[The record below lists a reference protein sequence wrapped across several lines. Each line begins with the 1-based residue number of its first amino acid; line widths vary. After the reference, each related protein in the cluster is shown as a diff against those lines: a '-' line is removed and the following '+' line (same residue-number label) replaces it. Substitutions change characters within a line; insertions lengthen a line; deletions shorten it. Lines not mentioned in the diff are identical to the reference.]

1 VAHLLWKGVA
11 KLVSRRWHNMTP
23 ILSVEN
29 LQKSFNGF
37 TLKVSHLEF
46 HEGKIY
52 GLTGPNGSGKT
63 TLLSILNLLEKP
75 DTGKIFYKGEVIS
88 AKDSHILNIRRNM
101 AMVLENPYLFD
112 SSVIKNITYGLRLR
126 FNDKRLIQKR
136 AEETLALVNLSGFEM
151 KRARELSRGE
161 TQRVAIGRAIV
172 LNPEI
177 LFLDEPFTNIDK
189 IQIDVVEKLIRGI
202 KRRMK
207 TTIIFTTHNLFR
219 AYRLSDE
226 ILSLVNGRIVKG
238 SIENL
243 FAGDVGGKDNAEW
256 VQITPSINIKVV
268 TERKGKV
275 HILVPPED
283 IILSRKPFQS
293 SARNVLEGKIKS
305 IEIEE
310 ETVRVCCD
318 AGIEFIALITK
329 PSFDRMQLSVGSP
342 VYLTFKTTS
351 VKVF

>member
-1 VAHLLWKGVA
+1 MD
-11 KLVSRRWHNMTP
+11 SIP
-23 ILSVEN
+23 ILRIEN

-37 TLKVSHLEF
+37 TLNVPHLEF
-46 HEGKIY
+46 NEGKIY

-88 AKDSHILNIRRNM
+88 AKDSHILNIRRKM

-126 FNDKRLIQKR
+126 FNDKRLIQKM

-161 TQRVAIGRAIV
+161 TQRVAIARAIV

-189 IQIDVVEKLIRGI
+189 IQIDVLEKLIRGI
-202 KRRMK
+202 NRKTK
-207 TTIIFTTHNLFR
+207 TTIIFTTHNLFQ

-238 SIENL
+238 SIEN
-243 FAGDVGGKDNAEW
+243 FFTGDVAVKDNIKW
-256 VQITPSINIKVV
+256 VQLTSSLNIKVV

-275 HILVPPED
+275 HILIPPED

-293 SARNVLEGKIKS
+293 SARNVLKGTIKR
-305 IEIEE
+305 IEIER
-310 ETVRVCCD
+310 ETVSVCCD
-318 AGIEFIALITK
+318 AGVEFIVLITK
-329 PSFDRMQLSVGSP
+329 PSFNRMKLSIGSP
-342 VYLTFKTTS
+342 VFLTFKTTS